1 MSRDYSPWEW
11 LWERVALPTCLRMI
25 NSETV
30 RKVSQT
36 ITSGKRSPNTKHSQE
51 ELQKD
56 TSQHRDQVVLIQ
68 ICSPSPLCLSSPLT
82 NEERRSLELVP
93 CQS

>member
-1 MSRDYSPWEW
+1 MSRDYSLGMAVGEG
-11 LWERVALPTCLRMI
+11 VALPTCLRMI

-56 TSQHRDQVVLIQ
+56 TSQHRDQVVLLQ
-68 ICSPSPLCLSSPLT
+68 TCSPSLCACLT
-82 NEERRSLELVP
+82 PSLMRSAGA
-93 CQS
+93 